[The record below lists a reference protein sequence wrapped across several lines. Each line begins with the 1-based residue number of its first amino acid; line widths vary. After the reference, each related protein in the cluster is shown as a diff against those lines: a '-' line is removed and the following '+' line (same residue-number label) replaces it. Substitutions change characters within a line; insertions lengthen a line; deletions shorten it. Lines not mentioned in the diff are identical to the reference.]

1 MRTRATGLILAFV
14 TAGLLSLGAAPQP
27 PSVETLLTRL
37 FGSED
42 KTPYELSADFS
53 GTLTLVI
60 RGGKVTAVAAGSFHE
75 TRKADGI
82 KRRKVNIT
90 RLDLPL
96 LLRPFRRTVERVI
109 EEKVETQ
116 SESPETFHAHDI
128 FIQGGELPG
137 RRYLLI
143 GVHKDIVND
152 AIDRFGKPQDKVD
165 PATRRR
171 IAHWLYTSPTQRE
184 MLVRSGPPYALQ
196 AVLDEGGML
205 YELTL
210 FYDWGEVGTRVSYII
225 VNSQPVWQQVSADAI
240 SQLSGFGRVDGK
252 LTLNFT
258 NHCVNCADRKR

>member
-1 MRTRATGLILAFV
+1 MGTRTTGLILMVV
-14 TAGLLSLGAAPQP
+14 TTAILSLGAAPQP

-60 RGGKVTAVAAGSFHE
+60 RGGKVTAVAAGSFQE
-75 TRKADGI
+75 IRKADGV

-90 RLDLPL
+90 KLDLPL
-96 LLRPFRRTVERVI
+96 LLRPFRRTVERLI

-128 FIQGGELPG
+128 FIHGDLPG

-152 AIDRFGKPQDKVD
+152 AIDRYGKPQDKAD
-165 PATRRR
+165 PITRRR
-171 IAHWLYTSPTQRE
+171 IAHWLYTSPSQRE
-184 MLVRSGPPYALQ
+184 MLVRPGPPYALQ
-196 AVLDEGGML
+196 AILDEGGTL

-210 FYDWGEVGTRVSYII
+210 FYDWGEVGSKVTYII

-252 LTLNFT
+252 LILNFT
-258 NHCVNCADRKR
+258 NHCVNCADRKK